1 MITEMTVSAD
11 EWAEGT
17 GWHLE
22 ESGWCSGD
30 RCIPLAGLTRD
41 HQGRFDTAQL
51 AAATSRGVYSRP
63 DVWGAGVVGTDLVSV
78 GPEHGD
84 QSVAMAGRALPDLTL
99 QDRNGNVV
107 SLDSLVGR
115 RRRMVLHAWA
125 PW

>member
-1 MITEMTVSAD
+1 MTVSAD

-30 RCIPLAGLTRD
+30 RCLPLAGLTRD
-41 HQGRFDTAQL
+41 LQGRFDTAQL
-51 AAATSRGVYSRP
+51 AAATNRAVYSRS
-63 DVWGAGVVGTDLVSV
+63 DAWGVGVVSV

-84 QSVAMAGRALPDLTL
+84 QSTAMVGRALPDLTL
-99 QDRNGNVV
+99 QDRNGNAV
-107 SLDSLVGR
+107 SLASLVGR